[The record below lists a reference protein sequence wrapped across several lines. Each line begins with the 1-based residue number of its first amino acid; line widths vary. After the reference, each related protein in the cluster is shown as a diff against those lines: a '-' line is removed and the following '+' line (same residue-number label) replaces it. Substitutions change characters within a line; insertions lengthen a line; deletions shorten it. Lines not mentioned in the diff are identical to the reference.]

1 MARITTNV
9 LRIAWSTRPS
19 NIALGIAAQCFVY
32 AGVVLLFVLNLFFAQ
47 RIVRAQHP
55 RFGWSKPFSIAFPV
69 LFAIIILTIAG
80 LITVLV
86 QSFYSLNTNTHRI
99 DRDFQLYGATFYA
112 VVSFLPAPIV
122 LISSAFRQIPP
133 FRKHNV
139 DKFGA
144 GTMRGK
150 IMVVCVSAV
159 ILSLGACF
167 RAGTSWL
174 PPTPLFVPGSNPQ
187 RAQAVPWYFS
197 KPCFYVFN
205 FVLELLVVYFWAA
218 VRIDNRF
225 HIPDGAT
232 GPGSYGGGFTFA
244 GEAGNEKA
252 NLGQRD
258 STRHLTGSKSSFATS
273 RRSRSRTR
281 ESVVSWGGISR
292 PDLVEPGVGEDGV
305 QTVPY
310 PPAEDDDDWVPDEIG
325 GLDNEM
331 GWDAKSGRW
340 MLRPLS
346 NATYRHSLVQ
356 PMENV

>member
-1 MARITTNV
+1 MVSRR
-9 LRIAWSTRPS
+9 LLPRRH
-19 NIALGIAAQCFVY
+19 LLAA
-32 AGVVLLFVLNLFFAQ
+32 
-47 RIVRAQHP
+47 
-55 RFGWSKPFSIAFPV
+55 
-69 LFAIIILTIAG
+69 
-80 LITVLV
+80 
-86 QSFYSLNTNTHRI
+86 
-99 DRDFQLYGATFYA
+99 
-112 VVSFLPAPIV
+112 
-122 LISSAFRQIPP
+122 
-133 FRKHNV
+133 
-139 DKFGA
+139 
-144 GTMRGK
+144 
-150 IMVVCVSAV
+150 
-159 ILSLGACF
+159 
-167 RAGTSWL
+167 
-174 PPTPLFVPGSNPQ
+174 PTPLFVPGSNPQ